1 MRLQSQR
8 REPLSARLVFAA
20 ALIGLSLIATGPPA
34 RAAETEAHLNGA
46 AKLRAAALVEERKHP
61 AVAERFERLWNK
73 SLWLVGCGAG
83 FGRGSPHLI
92 PEDTIQRADD
102 DTHRLIEWAQ
112 LQGLRDWS
120 ELMRGRHL
128 DHRSGLLCGG
138 GEPSVREPG
147 QLRAHGE
154 RTSCRRGRAAGGD
167 AMIDAHMSAHLGC
180 LLEMLSLELRI
191 GDPRSEAPGAPN
203 RQ

>member
-1 MRLQSQR
+1 M
-8 REPLSARLVFAA
+8 SARLVFAA

-34 RAAETEAHLNGA
+34 RAAEIEPHINGA
-46 AKLRAAALVEERKHP
+46 AELRAAALVEERKHP

-92 PEDTIQRADD
+92 LEDTIQRADD

-120 ELMRGRHL
+120 ELSAAGTWITAP
-128 DHRSGLLCGG
+128 GG
-138 GEPSVREPG
+138 YAGAANQVRMNPVSC
-147 QLRAHGE
+147 E
-154 RTSCRRGRAAGGD
+154 RTANELHAGVAALPVG
-167 AMIDAHMSAHLGC
+167 L
-180 LLEMLSLELRI
+180 
-191 GDPRSEAPGAPN
+191 P
-203 RQ
+203 